1 MYSKRVKEDET
12 VAICAISSYHELLKC
27 NEMKLD
33 HAMNC
38 TARSMCLVANNEIF
52 CCCP

>member
-12 VAICAISSYHELLKC
+12 VAIYAISSYHELIKR

-33 HAMNC
+33 QALNC
-38 TARSMCLVANNEIF
+38 SARSTCLVANKIF
-52 CCCP
+52 CC

>member
-12 VAICAISSYHELLKC
+12 VAIYAISSYHELIKR

-33 HAMNC
+33 QALNC
-38 TARSMCLVANNEIF
+38 TARSMCLVANNKIF
-52 CCCP
+52 CC